1 MVDCTSNYENESAE
15 MARAN
20 PPVDLTPD
28 LWVLKLILGAIDPSY
43 DTQDEQGSSQ
53 VPGPGQFSQQQ
64 QGYGQQQ
71 GGYGGQ
77 QQQGYGQQPQ
87 YQPPPGGP
95 PRPQGGPPGG
105 YAPPPG
111 GPPSYPGQQQP
122 YGGAPPAPPRY

>member
-53 VPGPGQFSQQQ
+53 VPPPQQQ
-64 QGYGQQQ
+64 YGQQGGGYGGPPQGQYGQQQ
-71 GGYGGQ
+71 Q
-77 QQQGYGQQPQ
+77 QYA
-87 YQPPPGGP
+87 PPPGGP
-95 PRPQGGPPGG
+95 PGRPQGGSGG

-111 GPPSYPGQQQP
+111 GPPGSSGYPGQQT